1 MSQPE
6 ALVIAAWHYEPP
18 YSFYDW
24 TADAD
29 DLAEL
34 LGKEAREGKYFSAA
48 GADEELVG
56 WSPSHARRTAL
67 ISASGFG
74 QTSPAGGSGL
84 RTSKLGSR
92 SLNSGSRQVSF
103 GCQSRPSTSV
113 PSASTSRLVSRR

>member
-1 MSQPE
+1 MSQHE
-6 ALVIAAWHYEPP
+6 ALVVAAWQYEPP

-34 LGKEAREGKYFSAA
+34 LGKETREGKYFSAV

-56 WSPSHARRTAL
+56 WFAFSDEGDCIGVGL
-67 ISASGFG
+67 GFG
-74 QTSPAGGSGL
+74 QTSLGGGSGW

-92 SLNSGSRQVSF
+92 LPYSGSRQVGF
-103 GCQSRPSTSV
+103 VCQSRPSTSV
-113 PSASTSRLVSRR
+113 PSASTSGLVSHR